1 MYIYIY
7 IYIGLGFRSI
17 TEYEMEDE
25 IELGI
30 IPWFIKI
37 WGSNVHC
44 VYIYIYIYLYVYV
57 CMCVLRCQNSGPI
70 LGALNGRC
78 GSMGTQKGP

>member
-1 MYIYIY
+1 MYGYLCFYGDIGTYIYMYIYICR
-7 IYIGLGFRSI
+7 GLGFRSI
-17 TEYEMEDE
+17 TEYEMEDQ

-44 VYIYIYIYLYVYV
+44 VYIYICV
-57 CMCVLRCQNSGPI
+57 CVCCVAKI
-70 LGALNGRC
+70 LVLFWVL
-78 GSMGTQKGP
+78 